1 MYCAQ
6 FVCSSVIMMLW
17 QSRLCRFGLVVFRIA
32 GETNL
37 NGIRKKQSCPEDGK
51 NQSNPGEGNA
61 SDNCHQNENQVNQRR
76 DTSVDKQSKIKI
88 LGIE

>member
-1 MYCAQ
+1 
-6 FVCSSVIMMLW
+6 MMLW
-17 QSRLCRFGLVVFRIA
+17 QSRLFRFGLVVFRIA

-61 SDNCHQNENQVNQRR
+61 SGHCHQNENQIDQRCN
-76 DTSVDKQSKIKI
+76 TSVDKQSEIKI